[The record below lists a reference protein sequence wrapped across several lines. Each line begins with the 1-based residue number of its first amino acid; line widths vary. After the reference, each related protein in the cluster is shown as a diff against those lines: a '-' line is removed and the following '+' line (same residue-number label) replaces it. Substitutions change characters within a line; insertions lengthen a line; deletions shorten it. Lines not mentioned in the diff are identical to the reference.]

1 MQFRVGRDERDD
13 SRIPGVWTRTLTFTN
28 DTHNGESRWLFNGQ
42 PFDPQRIDAQ
52 PALGSTEIWY
62 LKTDVF
68 HLIHL
73 RLAPALC
80 DGSAGAL
87 FFGALFLL
95 SLGDA
100 FAAIRACRRNTA
112 AK

>member
-1 MQFRVGRDERDD
+1 VDAN
-13 SRIPGVWTRTLTFTN
+13 VTFTN

-62 LKTDVF
+62 LKTDVSPRSTCT
-68 HLIHL
+68 L
-73 RLAPALC
+73 RRPPATGAP
-80 DGSAGAL
+80 AL